1 MNLLKTAISMVSTA
15 LLLASITLLTMSFFA
30 KEPES
35 KADHLAQYLPQVN
48 AAATASVLFP
58 ATQPAAPA
66 ALDYL
71 TK

>member
-1 MNLLKTAISMVSTA
+1 MVSTA

-48 AAATASVLFP
+48 PATASVLFP